1 MGKDYSNLKEQLLAI
16 LSDGSLPY
24 SEKRKILF
32 DACERITSLEHDNEN
47 LKNCIDGIV
56 FSYKFMMSFG
66 ENENFLQDGFKQR
79 LFIAKCLIEGNPHC
93 LIDTPT

>member
-1 MGKDYSNLKEQLLAI
+1 M
-16 LSDGSLPY
+16 LSGGELDL
-24 SEKRKILF
+24 SERRKIIY
-32 DACERITSLEHDNEN
+32 DACERISSLEHDNEQ
-47 LKNCIDGIV
+47 LKSCIDGIV

-93 LIDTPT
+93 LIDTTT